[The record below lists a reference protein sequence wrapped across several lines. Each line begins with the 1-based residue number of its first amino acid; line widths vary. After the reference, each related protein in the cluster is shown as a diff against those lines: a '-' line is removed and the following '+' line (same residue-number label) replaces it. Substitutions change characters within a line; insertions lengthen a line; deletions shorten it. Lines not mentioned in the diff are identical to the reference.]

1 MISSFAQ
8 LASHGGG
15 GRLVLHLAAAVGC
28 WWWWWWCGWAR
39 PLGGREPWAPSDAKA
54 EQQQKQNMFQQN
66 TPTEKQSSRSASFL
80 RPGICAGEHAVA
92 WCHLR
97 VPSHSASRSPC
108 CKLLVCGVAGSVMTH
123 EFLFF
128 IPSCSTRSLVGWLVG
143 CLDKEW
149 PLQLKSSRSRHA
161 IDPFVKV
168 ATLQT
173 PGDG

>member
-1 MISSFAQ
+1 
-8 LASHGGG
+8 
-15 GRLVLHLAAAVGC
+15 
-28 WWWWWWCGWAR
+28 
-39 PLGGREPWAPSDAKA
+39 
-54 EQQQKQNMFQQN
+54 MFQQN

-128 IPSCSTRSLVGWLVG
+128 IPSCSTSSLVGWLVG
-143 CLDKEW
+143 WIRSGLYSSSPRDRGM
-149 PLQLKSSRSRHA
+149 PLTHLLRSPLSRLQEMDNGCSEFLNGSGRLNEDRSIRPSPPSRGTRRKKNCFEGA
-161 IDPFVKV
+161 NKKKKYCSN
-168 ATLQT
+168 
-173 PGDG
+173 

>member
-1 MISSFAQ
+1 
-8 LASHGGG
+8 
-15 GRLVLHLAAAVGC
+15 
-28 WWWWWWCGWAR
+28 
-39 PLGGREPWAPSDAKA
+39 
-54 EQQQKQNMFQQN
+54 MFQQN